1 MYTTCTLNVKQKK
14 PKYVAPWKKKNFKE
28 PGDTLSLVES
38 WMRDGNLPRM
48 DGTKLTE
55 YLSEARAVREIYR
68 QLYAD
73 PFVLKTKEAVRAEY
87 LLPAAM
93 SKPFA
98 EMSHEPYS
106 DQERTFAF
114 CCVGMVRER
123 RGVAVIASFA
133 LKPRGKHG
141 LQDRIKEFML
151 GIVIPP
157 LPK

>member
-1 MYTTCTLNVKQKK
+1 MYTPFTLIVKQKK
-14 PKYVAPWKKKNFKE
+14 QKYVAPWKKKNFKE
-28 PGDTLSLVES
+28 PGDTLLLVEG
-38 WMRDGNLPRM
+38 WMRDVELPPM
-48 DGTKLTE
+48 EGLKLTE
-55 YLSEARAVREIYR
+55 YLSEARAVRDIYR

-87 LLPAAM
+87 LLPAAI

-98 EMSHEPYS
+98 ELKHEPYS
-106 DQERTFAF
+106 DEERTFLF
-114 CCVGMVRER
+114 CCVGVVRER
-123 RGVAVIASFA
+123 RGGAVIASCA

-141 LQDRIKEFML
+141 LQDRIQEFML